1 MIKKLLI
8 TISNNQSLCSP
19 LQDDFNLMWR
29 KTYKKEDF
37 NLLKKETK
45 FWFFSVSRDNLEL
58 KLFFFIINFYD
69 LFLSNLKAILTN
81 LYYGIIIF
89 VEVDFICL
97 CYNVCNL
104 MILKQDWFEDKS
116 IHHDVK
122 YQIYFVNHLRL
133 CCLY

>member
-45 FWFFSVSRDNLEL
+45 F
-58 KLFFFIINFYD
+58 
-69 LFLSNLKAILTN
+69 
-81 LYYGIIIF
+81 
-89 VEVDFICL
+89 
-97 CYNVCNL
+97 
-104 MILKQDWFEDKS
+104 
-116 IHHDVK
+116 
-122 YQIYFVNHLRL
+122 
-133 CCLY
+133 